1 MYVNFDRNLFHCLQI
16 FILASV
22 FECGIRGSL
31 AALDLLFTNLMF
43 FAVCVV
49 DEKGIFCGK
58 ISEHAPELTAESF
71 RMDYLRVGNATYHQL
86 Q

>member
-1 MYVNFDRNLFHCLQI
+1 
-16 FILASV
+16 
-22 FECGIRGSL
+22 
-31 AALDLLFTNLMF
+31 MF
-43 FAVCVV
+43 FAVYVV
-49 DEKGIFCGK
+49 DEKSIFCGK

>member
-22 FECGIRGSL
+22 FECGIR
-31 AALDLLFTNLMF
+31 ALDLLFTNLMF

-58 ISEHAPELTAESF
+58 ISEHASELTAESF